1 MDSVYVVT
9 RTVCLEYEGYCNPH
23 ESVVGIAASFEGA
36 KRLIEKS
43 LGEMECVTEKTLS
56 KLGET
61 LLSKL
66 EETWWV
72 GPIYVGGVWET
83 FYDISKWTVQS

>member
-1 MDSVYVVT
+1 MDSAFVVT

-23 ESVVGIAASFEGA
+23 ESIVGIATSFEGA

-43 LGEMECVTEKTLS
+43 LAETECATEKT
-56 KLGET
+56 
-61 LLSKL
+61 LSKL